1 MIDYKKLKEKLNHL
15 QIETIETIKTYMN
28 DCHEIDLV
36 IRHNGQDV
44 KFEADF
50 LKHLFREMK

>member
-1 MIDYKKLKEKLNHL
+1 MIDYEKIKEKLNHL

-50 LKHLFREMK
+50 LKPFLEK